1 MVPRIVP
8 AYAALLAFLF
18 VYLSVRVMRAR
29 QEAGVAIGTGG
40 NPMLERRIRVQAN
53 FAEYVP
59 LALILLLLMELR
71 GHAAWY
77 LHLLCLALLA
87 GRAAHA
93 WGVSQ
98 QPDDMRARGAG
109 VVLTIAVLVAAG
121 LTLLIGAL

>member
-1 MVPRIVP
+1 MIPRIVP

-40 NPMLERRIRVQAN
+40 HPALERRIRVHAN

-59 LALILLLLMELR
+59 LALILLILMELS

-77 LHLLCLALLA
+77 LHLLCLALLM

-109 VVLTIAVLVAAG
+109 VVLTIAVLVTAA
-121 LTLLIGAL
+121 LTLLVG

>member
-29 QEAGVAIGTGG
+29 QNAGVMIGSGG
-40 NPMLERRIRVQAN
+40 NAALERRMRVHAN

-59 LALILLLLMELR
+59 LALILLAFVEMR

-98 QPDDMRARGAG
+98 EPDHIRLRSAG
-109 VVLTIAVLVAAG
+109 VALTIAVLVLAA
-121 LTLLIGAL
+121 LTLLVGVL